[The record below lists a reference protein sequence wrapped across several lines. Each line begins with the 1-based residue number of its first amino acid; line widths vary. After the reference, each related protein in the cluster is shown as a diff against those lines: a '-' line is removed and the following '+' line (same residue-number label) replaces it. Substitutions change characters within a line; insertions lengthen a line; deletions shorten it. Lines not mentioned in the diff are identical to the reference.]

1 MDFLQPNSMIFEVLQ
16 VITEEA
22 NSYFEGNPVSL
33 ENIAT
38 VIDADSGD
46 NQNTTTDIVL
56 SLLNM
61 QEEFTMKNIP
71 NAQINGINIDYR
83 NPKVNLN
90 MFILFSA
97 TNSIYTEALKGISK
111 IIEFFQGKSVFTQAN
126 SNFVREGDLVN
137 IADFRFNVNLYTPTF
152 EELNFIWGT
161 LGGKQYP
168 SVLYKVSL
176 IELERKD
183 VLAER
188 GGLITETDNQLKNI
202 ER

>member
-1 MDFLQPNSMIFEVLQ
+1 MIYDVLQ
-16 VITEEA
+16 VITEEV

-38 VIDADSGD
+38 VMDSDGND

-61 QEEFTMKNIP
+61 QEEFAMKNIS
-71 NAQINGINIDYR
+71 NNYSTGTTVDYR
-83 NPKVNLN
+83 NHKVNLN
-90 MFILFSA
+90 LYVLFSA
-97 TNSIYTEALKGISK
+97 TNALYTEALKGVSK

-126 SNFVREGDLVN
+126 SSFIREGDMMDVG
-137 IADFRFNVNLYTPTF
+137 DFRFSISLYTPTF

-183 VLAER
+183 AGVER
-188 GGLITETDNQLKNI
+188 GSLITEINNQLKNI
-202 ER
+202 ES